1 MLSHSIGNQVCLGIQ
16 KDGTFQ
22 LVGPVVIMCQ
32 TAQASFN
39 ASDDDGGILIYRADQ
54 VAVNNRCVIRSFAH
68 HAARCIGI
76 LLSAFLGNRIMV
88 YHGIH
93 VSGRYQKS

>member
-1 MLSHSIGNQVCLGIQ
+1 
-16 KDGTFQ
+16 
-22 LVGPVVIMCQ
+22 MCQ
-32 TAQASFN
+32 TAQAGFN
-39 ASDDDGGILIYRADQ
+39 ASDDDGGILVHRTDQ
-54 VAVNNRCVIRSFAH
+54 IAVDNRCVIRTFAH

-76 LLSAFLGNRIMV
+76 LLSALLGNRIMV